1 MPYGSDDR
9 EGSRYPIGMVIECVE
24 RAIETLEMRDSRV
37 LVAVSGGVD
46 SSVLLRALVLLAPK
60 YSLKLAVGHVQH
72 GLRGED
78 SRLDEAAVLGAA
90 ESYALPF
97 YVEQADPLPAQAKT
111 SSQARPTL
119 QEAAREVRAAAL
131 RRMAEQCGAHH
142 VATAHNLDD
151 QAETILM
158 RVLRGTGPTG
168 LGGIEHASPDGF
180 TVRPLLGVSRS
191 EILEFARCHD
201 VAWREDASNEGDA
214 YTRNRLRHHWI
225 PALRDEFNPQLL
237 RGMARLAD
245 VMQEEE
251 AWIRVTVAQ
260 VADHMT
266 AKGPQLGSGEL
277 VWVEKGW
284 NELADGLALRVIRQG
299 LHDLGRGRDV
309 TRTHLKRVLDFL
321 RRDDVET
328 GRSIQLPGGDSVTR
342 TATGYRVA
350 LGPREPFPPC

>member
-1 MPYGSDDR
+1 
-9 EGSRYPIGMVIECVE
+9 MVIECVD
-24 RAIETLEMRDSRV
+24 RAIETLPMKDSRV

-46 SSVLLRALVLLAPK
+46 SSVLLRALVSLAPK
-60 YSLKLAVGHVQH
+60 HGLELAVGHVQH

-78 SRLDEAAVLGAA
+78 SRLDEAAVLDAA
-90 ESYALPF
+90 ASHGLPV
-97 YVEQADPLPAQAKT
+97 YVEQADPLPVQANT

-119 QEAAREVRAAAL
+119 QEAAREVRYAAL
-131 RRMAEQCGAHH
+131 QRMAERWGANCI
-142 VATAHNLDD
+142 ATAHNLDD

-158 RVLRGTGPTG
+158 RVLRGSGPTG
-168 LGGIEHASPDGF
+168 LQGIEHASADGRI
-180 TVRPLLGVSRS
+180 VRPLLGASRV
-191 EILEFARCHD
+191 EILEFARAHD
-201 VAWREDASNEGDA
+201 VPWREDTSNEGDA

-237 RGMARLAD
+237 RVMARLAD

-266 AKGPQLGSGEL
+266 AKGPRLESGEL

-284 NELADGLALRVIRQG
+284 KELADGLALRVIRQG

-309 TRTHLKRVLDFL
+309 TRAHLKRVLEFL
-321 RRDDVET
+321 RREDVET

-350 LGPREPFPPC
+350 LGPREAFPAC